1 MNININGES
10 RSFAEGSSIRDVL
23 DHMGLLE
30 KPVVVE
36 LNLEIVSKERWEGQR
51 LKEGD
56 QMEVIGF
63 VGGGAN
69 HTGEAHLLWDLGH
82 RDPFDRVLAAQDH
95 LETVPIAGVVV
106 FLEAFGTDR
115 MMVVIHWSW
124 NGLKEML

>member
-10 RSFAEGSSIRDVL
+10 RSFAEGISIRDVL

-36 LNLEIVSKERWEGQR
+36 LNLEIVSKERWEGQC

-69 HTGEAHLLWDLGH
+69 HTGEAHLYMGSRPSGSIRPGSGCSGSFGNSSDCRGCCFLGGFRH
-82 RDPFDRVLAAQDH
+82 
-95 LETVPIAGVVV
+95 
-106 FLEAFGTDR
+106 
-115 MMVVIHWSW
+115 
-124 NGLKEML
+124 